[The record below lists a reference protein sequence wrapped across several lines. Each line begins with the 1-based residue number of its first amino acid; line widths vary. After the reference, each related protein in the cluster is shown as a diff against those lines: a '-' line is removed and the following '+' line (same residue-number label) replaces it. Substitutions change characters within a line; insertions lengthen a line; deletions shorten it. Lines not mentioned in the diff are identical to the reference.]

1 MERSSDKYWAI
12 ATAREEGIPAPET
25 LLIRGLEDME
35 PARVWGFPVVVKDR
49 FSIRWASDRGIPGS
63 VRFASSWEG
72 LVAVV
77 RDRLALAGDV
87 LVQRFTAGVG
97 IGFAAFVIDGEVY
110 APFQWRRI
118 REKDPRGSG
127 SSARRSVPLDPQ
139 VLRASRALLQ
149 RTGFQGIA
157 MVEYKHPPAGGAWT
171 LMEINGRPWGSMH
184 LPIHCGI
191 DYPRHLVDWYLEGR
205 VPPEG
210 IDYRVGITCRW
221 LLGDLV
227 HLENLWNGAPDG
239 WPVPYPRFWSS
250 LLAVAVPW
258 HPRLRYDD
266 FMLGDL
272 RPGLAEL
279 GRWFRRHIRGRD

>member
-1 MERSSDKYWAI
+1 MERF
-12 ATAREEGIPAPET
+12 T
-25 LLIRGLEDME
+25 LPSNG
-35 PARVWGFPVVVKDR
+35 
-49 FSIRWASDRGIPGS
+49 
-63 VRFASSWEG
+63 
-72 LVAVV
+72 
-77 RDRLALAGDV
+77 
-87 LVQRFTAGVG
+87 
-97 IGFAAFVIDGEVY
+97 GE
-110 APFQWRRI
+110 
-118 REKDPRGSG
+118 
-127 SSARRSVPLDPQ
+127 SARRTPAAPAAVPDGPSPSTLMS
-139 VLRASRALLQ
+139 LRASRALLQ

-191 DYPRHLVDWYLEGR
+191 DYPRYLVDWYLEGR
-205 VPPEG
+205 IPPEG
-210 IDYRVGITCRW
+210 VDYRVGITCRW

-258 HPRLRYDD
+258 HPRLGYDD

-279 GRWFRRHIRGRD
+279 GALVPAAYQGKRLTRSRGSDRDCKRYRPLSFGPFVRLPDVS